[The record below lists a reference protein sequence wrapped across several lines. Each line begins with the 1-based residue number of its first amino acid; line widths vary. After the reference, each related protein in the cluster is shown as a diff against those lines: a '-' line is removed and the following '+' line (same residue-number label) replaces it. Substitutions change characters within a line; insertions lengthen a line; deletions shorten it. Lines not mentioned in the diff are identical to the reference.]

1 MKLFRKSKSKFYW
14 YDFTVRGRRYR
25 GSSQETKSVRALQV
39 ASLKLASVMENTD
52 PLPSKPPVLGDFAER
67 FLDWVNNSRLEGKT
81 RKFYCNGWRLLKA
94 TSVAAVRVDQITG
107 DCAEQLKFPRS
118 AANANCALRTL
129 RRMLHKAEEWKV
141 IGHAPK
147 IKMMKEHG
155 RHLRL
160 NEEAESKLLTGAMAC
175 KWRSRT
181 RDLFRDIV
189 ILMRDTGMRNER
201 ELFRMRIE
209 NLDWQNRLIF
219 VPDSKT
225 PEGRRLV
232 PMSGR
237 AFEILRVRCDARQE
251 GWVFPSKR
259 SASGHL
265 RSICNLFRKARN
277 EAGLPKELAL
287 YCARHD
293 YGTRVLMRTGN
304 LAAVMKTMGHRDVT
318 TAMHYQHPEL
328 DIVRAALDYRPP
340 TPEIGRRKKG
350 YDTFCDTPKNH
361 NRGRSLRIQSR
372 RRERHSSGVYRP

>member
-1 MKLFRKSKSKFYW
+1 VKLFRKPNSKFFW
-14 YDFTVRGRRYR
+14 YDFMVRGSRYR
-25 GSSQETKSVRALQV
+25 GSTEETKSVRALQV
-39 ASLKLASVMENTD
+39 ASLKLASVMECTD
-52 PLPSKPPVLGDFAER
+52 PLPRKPTVLRDFEDR
-67 FLDWVNNSRLEGKT
+67 FLDWVNNSRLEEKT
-81 RKFYCNGWRLLKA
+81 KKFYRNGWRLLKP
-94 TSVAAVRVDQITG
+94 TSVAVLRTDRISG
-107 DCAEQLKFPRS
+107 DCAEQLKFPGS

-160 NEEAESKLLTGAMAC
+160 DEEAERKLLAGASAC
-175 KWRSRT
+175 KWRPRT
-181 RDLFRDIV
+181 RELFRDIV

-201 ELFRMRIE
+201 ELFQMRIE
-209 NLDWQNRLIF
+209 NLDWKNRVIF

-237 AFEILRVRCDARQE
+237 VFEILRDRCAVRQE

-265 RSICNLFRKARN
+265 RSICNLFRRARN
-277 EAGLPKELAL
+277 TAGLPKELVL
-287 YCARHD
+287 YCAQHD

-304 LAAVMKTMGHRDVT
+304 LAAVMRTMGHRDVK

-328 DIVRAALDYRPP
+328 EIVRAALDYRPP
-340 TPEIGRRKKG
+340 NSEA
-350 YDTFCDTPKNH
+350 
-361 NRGRSLRIQSR
+361 
-372 RRERHSSGVYRP
+372 VV

>member
-1 MKLFRKSKSKFYW
+1 MKLFKKPNSKFYW
-14 YDFTVRGRRYR
+14 YDFTARGCRYR
-25 GSSQETKSVRALQV
+25 GSTQETKSVRALQV
-39 ASLKLASVMENTD
+39 ASLKLASAMENTD
-52 PLPSKPPVLGDFAER
+52 PLPSKPPVLGELAER
-67 FLDWVNNSRLEGKT
+67 FLDWVNSSRLEEKT
-81 RKFYCNGWRLLKA
+81 KKFYRNGWRLLKA
-94 TSVAAVRVDQITG
+94 TSVAVVRINQITG
-107 DCAEQLKFPRS
+107 DCAEQLTFPAS
-118 AANANCALRTL
+118 AANGNCALRTL

-141 IGHAPK
+141 ISHAPK

-160 NEEAESKLLTGAMAC
+160 DDEAEKKLIVGASDC
-175 KWRSRT
+175 NWRPRT

-201 ELFRMRIE
+201 ELYQMRIE
-209 NLDWQNRLIF
+209 NLDWQNRVIF

-237 AFEILRVRCDARQE
+237 VFETLEYRCATRQE

-277 EAGLPKELAL
+277 KAGLPKELVL

-304 LAAVMKTMGHRDVT
+304 LAAVMRTMGHRDVK

-328 DIVRAALDYRPP
+328 EIVRAALDYRPP
-340 TPEIGRRKKG
+340 NAEA
-350 YDTFCDTPKNH
+350 
-361 NRGRSLRIQSR
+361 
-372 RRERHSSGVYRP
+372 VA